1 MVTVADIIAQAYRK
15 IGTVGHGQTAT
26 GEQAEAGLD
35 AYNNM
40 VQAWRLDGIDLYN
53 ASLAWTSLARTSPL
67 DDAPDSL
74 ATDTFPLPA
83 SFREGTVFCL
93 ASSLSPEY
101 SLPPQFDVNSFKSMM
116 RAALVVIPTSD
127 IDPAMTYLTS
137 RVWPGYG
144 W

>member
-15 IGTVGHGQTAT
+15 IGVVGHGQDAT
-26 GEQAEAGLD
+26 GEQALAGLD

-40 VQAWRLDGIDLYN
+40 VQAWRLDGIDLQN
-53 ASLAWTSLARTSPL
+53 AALDWDSTSRTSTL
-67 DDAPDSL
+67 TDAPDSL

-83 SFREGTVFCL
+83 SFREGTIYCL

-127 IDPAMTYLTS
+127 IDPAMTYLNS
-137 RVWPGYG
+137 RRWPGYS